1 MKTRQP
7 PPKTKAPS
15 SVPSA
20 SLTWLRPALG
30 LVLVLILAASGW
42 YWHQYTRPGVS
53 HDRAAKEAL
62 AAQRPADAE
71 QEWLQGIKE
80 DPTSPVCFNHLGDLY
95 MAQKRYP
102 DAVVQYTAASRLS
115 PQDGDLFLKLT
126 RAQLAVGEK
135 RAAAGA
141 AKRAAELRPD
151 DADAWGLYGLI
162 TEQLF
167 DTSASLPALRRAHA
181 LRPSDRDYLIELVR
195 TEANNIDL
203 SQAERDLTPFLQAH
217 PDDPMANH
225 LMAYLYEQKPRT
237 PEVLQAA
244 LAYELKAAAGMPG
257 DLRVCIGLGDLYL
270 DMGRNADALRTF
282 QEGLKSNPR
291 SEEMMHGLVTSY
303 TRLGQPQQAASIA
316 ARLQSLTT
324 LHQRITHL
332 QEVMKGDPAN
342 IAAGLELGRLQEQ
355 DGDDAAAHAL
365 YVSLVRRL
373 PQDPR
378 PRRALADF
386 FLRHGSPRLARQ
398 ALNTAHLP

>member
-7 PPKTKAPS
+7 PHKIKAAS
-15 SVPSA
+15 SAPSA
-20 SLTWLRPALG
+20 SRTWLRPALG
-30 LVLVLILAASGW
+30 LVFVLVVVATGW
-42 YWHQYTRPGVS
+42 YWHLYTRPGVS
-53 HDRAAKEAL
+53 HDRAATEAL

-80 DPTSPVCFNHLGDLY
+80 DPTSPVCFVHLGDFY

-102 DAVVQYTAASRLS
+102 DAVVQYTAASRLL

-126 RAQLAVGEK
+126 RADLAVGDK
-135 RAAAGA
+135 TSAAGA
-141 AKRAAELRPD
+141 AKRAAQLRPN

-167 DTSASLPALRRAHA
+167 DTSASLTALRRAHA

-203 SQAERDLTPFLQAH
+203 PQAERDLAPFLQAH

-237 PEVLQAA
+237 PEVLQTA
-244 LAYELKAAAGMPG
+244 LAYELKAFAGMPG
-257 DLRVCIGLGDLYL
+257 DMRVCLGLGDLYL

-291 SEEMMHGLVTSY
+291 SEEMLHGLVTSY
-303 TRLGQPQQAASIA
+303 TRLGQTKQAASVA

-332 QEVMKGDPAN
+332 QEVIKGNPAN
-342 IAAGLELGRLQEQ
+342 VAASLEWGRLQEQ
-355 DGDDAAAHAL
+355 DGNEAAAHAL

-386 FLRHGSPRLARQ
+386 FLRHDRPRLAHQ
-398 ALNTAHLP
+398 ALDSAVVP